1 MSAKGYKEVVLVG
14 IDLSSYGKDIGCHL
28 VDAVTMACTTEGIER
43 VRLGSLEPLM
53 LTDQNLSILAGLPN
67 FCPQFHLSLQS
78 GCDATLKRMNRHY
91 DTAFY
96 RDLVQ
101 RIRSRFDNP
110 SITTDLMVGFPGETQ
125 EEFEQ
130 SLDFAREIGFA
141 KVHVFAYSIR
151 PGTRAA
157 KMPDQLTRQQK
168 EQRSHQMAQ
177 VTEESR
183 KSFLQSQ
190 VGMVE
195 SVLFETEKLD
205 GMQHGYTKNYTPV
218 CVQSDRELCGS
229 IHSVRITGAKDD
241 YCIGQLLTE
250 QEQAE

>member
-1 MSAKGYKEVVLVG
+1 
-14 IDLSSYGKDIGCHL
+14 
-28 VDAVTMACTTEGIER
+28 
-43 VRLGSLEPLM
+43 
-53 LTDQNLSILAGLPN
+53 
-67 FCPQFHLSLQS
+67 
-78 GCDATLKRMNRHY
+78 
-91 DTAFY
+91 
-96 RDLVQ
+96 
-101 RIRSRFDNP
+101 
-110 SITTDLMVGFPGETQ
+110 MVGFPGETQ

-183 KSFLQSQ
+183 KRFLQSQ

>member
-1 MSAKGYKEVVLVG
+1 
-14 IDLSSYGKDIGCHL
+14 
-28 VDAVTMACTTEGIER
+28 
-43 VRLGSLEPLM
+43 
-53 LTDQNLSILAGLPN
+53 
-67 FCPQFHLSLQS
+67 
-78 GCDATLKRMNRHY
+78 
-91 DTAFY
+91 
-96 RDLVQ
+96 
-101 RIRSRFDNP
+101 
-110 SITTDLMVGFPGETQ
+110 
-125 EEFEQ
+125 
-130 SLDFAREIGFA
+130 
-141 KVHVFAYSIR
+141 
-151 PGTRAA
+151 
-157 KMPDQLTRQQK
+157 MPDQLTRQQK

-229 IHSVRITGAKDD
+229 IYSVRITEAKDD